1 MKTIQ
6 IEIPDGKCAQ
16 WVNGV
21 LTLVEENKVDNRP
34 VTERIKTLGNAV
46 DALGTDHPAVNDY
59 AKITSRLDGMK
70 MPTDI
75 IAYLKLRIIAA
86 ALNEGWTPQF
96 TKGEYRYFPWLYLY
110 TQEGYDKLT
119 DEEKSRCVSRSG
131 NNATYGNAGIVYVY
145 ASYAAARSYG
155 NYGSRLAF
163 RTRELAEY
171 AGRQFAS
178 IWADFIFGLEDKV
191 SGDAVCNCK
200 ATNI

>member
-96 TKGEYRYFPWLYLY
+96 IKGEYRYYPWFALY
-110 TQEGYDKLT
+110 TQEEYDKLSDT
-119 DEEKSRCVSRSG
+119 DKCRCVGRSG
-131 NNATYGNAGIVYVY
+131 SNATNGGSGIVFVV
-145 ASYAAARSYG
+145 ASSAAARSYG
-155 NYGSRLAF
+155 VSGSRLAF
-163 RTRELAEY
+163 SYKTVCRIVWVVDTRHLAVPV
-171 AGRQFAS
+171 
-178 IWADFIFGLEDKV
+178 KV
-191 SGDAVCNCK
+191 CLAAKCLK
-200 ATNI
+200 

>member
-6 IEIPDGKCAQ
+6 IEIPDGKCAK

-21 LTLVEENKVDNRP
+21 LTLVDDKKVDNRP
-34 VTERIKTLGNAV
+34 VTERIKTLGDAV

-96 TKGEYRYFPWLYLY
+96 IKGEYRYYPWFALY
-110 TQEGYDKLT
+110 TQEEYDKLSDT
-119 DEEKSRCVSRSG
+119 DKSRCVGRSG
-131 NNATYGNAGIVYVY
+131 SVASYGVTGIVYVS
-145 ASYAAARSYG
+145 ASNAATRSYG
-155 NYGSRLAF
+155 FYGSRLAF

-171 AGRQFAS
+171 AGQQFAS
-178 IWADFIFGLEDKV
+178 IWADFIFGDEDKV

>member
-34 VTERIKTLGNAV
+34 VTERIKTLGDAV

-70 MPTDI
+70 MPTDFV
-75 IAYLKLRIIAA
+75 AYLKLRIIAA

-96 TKGEYRYFPWLYLY
+96 TKGEYRYFPWFSFY
-110 TQEGYDKLT
+110 TQEQYDKLD
-119 DEEKSRCVSRSG
+119 DEEKRRVVRRAGNVANAAYGLVFVSAYCGYSYTNY
-131 NNATYGNAGIVYVY
+131 NNGG
-145 ASYAAARSYG
+145 
-155 NYGSRLAF
+155 RLAF

-171 AGRQFAS
+171 AGRQFVD
-178 IWADFIFGLEDKV
+178 IWADFIFGDEDKV
-191 SGDAVCNCK
+191 SGGVNCECDG
-200 ATNI
+200 TV